1 MIYSAIDINH
11 FNNSKSF
18 KLLKTPRNVTCA
30 VVYKWPRT
38 VLQWFA
44 VLRTNISLAAFV
56 YKLSTDHGVS
66 RVNIRSVRTAYDS
79 W

>member
-1 MIYSAIDINH
+1 MNYSAIDINH
-11 FNNSKSF
+11 FNNSKS
-18 KLLKTPRNVTCA
+18 KTPRNVTYA

-56 YKLSTDHGVS
+56 YKPSTDHGVS